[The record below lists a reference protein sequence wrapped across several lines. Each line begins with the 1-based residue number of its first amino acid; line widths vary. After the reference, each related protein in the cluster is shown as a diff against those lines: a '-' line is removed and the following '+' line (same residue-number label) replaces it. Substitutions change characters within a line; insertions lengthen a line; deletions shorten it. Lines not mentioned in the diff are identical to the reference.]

1 MLIFTSILI
10 LSFSEK
16 ISLDYRPKIFIF
28 IGVGL
33 FSFFWISYIIIN
45 SQKRKLYFSILGA
58 YLLVLCV
65 VQSGLITD
73 KSKDLRIAI
82 DTLIKEEKLTNH
94 SVEVI
99 KSEASSDESFSII
112 IKIMGRT
119 PKLGEGVNNLSEL
132 RRNNYAWTT
141 TDLNKNSEF
150 KNYIIINE
158 DEIFY
163 PWKLIYRR

>member
-1 MLIFTSILI
+1 MVW
-10 LSFSEK
+10 
-16 ISLDYRPKIFIF
+16 DYL
-28 IGVGL
+28 V
-33 FSFFWISYIIIN
+33 FFWISYIFIN

-58 YLLVLCV
+58 YLLVLCL

-82 DTLIKEEKLTNH
+82 NTLIKEEKLTNN

-99 KSEASSDESFSII
+99 KSEASSNESFSKI
-112 IKIMGRT
+112 IKIMVKT
-119 PKLGEGVNNLSEL
+119 PKLGKGVNNLSEL
-132 RRNNYAWTT
+132 KRNNYAWTT
-141 TDLNKNSEF
+141 TDVNKKVEF
-150 KNYIIINE
+150 ENYIIINE

>member
-1 MLIFTSILI
+1 M
-10 LSFSEK
+10 
-16 ISLDYRPKIFIF
+16 
-28 IGVGL
+28 GL
-33 FSFFWISYIIIN
+33 FSFFWISYILIN

-82 DTLIKEEKLTNH
+82 DTLIKEEKLTNY

-99 KSEASSDESFSII
+99 KSEASSDESFSKI
-112 IKIMGRT
+112 IKIMVKT
-119 PKLGEGVNNLSEL
+119 PKLGEGLNNLNEL
-132 RRNNYAWTT
+132 KRNNYAWTT
-141 TDLNKNSEF
+141 TNVVKKEGLENF
-150 KNYIIINE
+150 KIINE